1 MKTIIKLMF
10 ISLVALAI
18 ISCDNKNEP
27 TLETT
32 LSDFGYISGD
42 TSMVLT
48 GSSQKNIRLRWEKSV
63 AENST
68 LVFYKVQFSDNQDD
82 FTDPTHEIIPGR
94 LGSNAFVDITD
105 SVLNIIAEKSSIRQL
120 TTKKMYWRVMASN
133 GVNAKTIS
141 GGAKYMEVTRPA
153 GFAAFPNKLYITGQ
167 ATPGGDDLSKAIP
180 VKALKKKSDPTQDS
194 MYYNIVLPLKQG
206 EFKLVS
212 AIQGRTRT
220 FGFDNDGKF
229 IEIFEDDD
237 IKNTCPADGLYSISM
252 NFITNVAEYASVNLV
267 ELVVIRNNLP
277 DNIITTMNYSGD
289 YTWES
294 DFISRLS
301 DGANLPTG
309 AMYKFRLTGTT
320 VKGNSPYTAYWGS
333 PADSSTPPNA
343 TTPLTYFYVTRVENN
358 LRNYYRFATTV
369 SGTSSGKNMR
379 AVLVMNPANEN
390 HYHTCIV
397 RD

>member
-63 AENST
+63 AENTT

-120 TTKKMYWRVMASN
+120 TTEKMYWRVIASN
-133 GVNAKTIS
+133 GINAKNIN
-141 GGAKYMEVTRPA
+141 GGSKYIEVTRPA
-153 GFAAFPNKLYITGQ
+153 GFAAFPEKLYLTGP
-167 ATPGGDDLSKAIP
+167 ATPGGDDLSKAIQI
-180 VKALKKKSDPTQDS
+180 KALKKKSDPTLDS
-194 MYYNIVLPLKQG
+194 VAFNIVLPLKQG
-206 EFKLVS
+206 EFKLVN
-212 AIQGRTRT
+212 ALQGRTRT
-220 FGFDNDGKF
+220 FGFDNNGKF
-229 IEIFEDDD
+229 IEIFEDDN
-237 IKNTCPADGLYSISM
+237 IKTTCPTDGLYQISL
-252 NFITNVAEYASVNLV
+252 NFITNVAEYASVSQV
-267 ELVVIRNNLP
+267 ELVVIRNNQP
-277 DNIITTMNYSGD
+277 DNVITTMNYSAD

-294 DFISRLS
+294 DFVSKLS

-309 AMYKFRLTGTT
+309 AMYKFRFSGNK
-320 VKGNSPYTAYWGS
+320 VSDNSPFTAYWGS
-333 PADSSTPPNA
+333 LADTSTPPNA
-343 TTPLTYFYVTRVENN
+343 TTPESYFYVTYVENN
-358 LRNYYRFATTV
+358 LKNYYRFATAV
-369 SGTSSGKNMR
+369 SGSNRGKNMR
-379 AVLVMNPANEN
+379 AVLVMNPVNTN
-390 HYHTCIV
+390 YYHTCTVIE
-397 RD
+397 